1 MASAART
8 ENAPRGA
15 LDTAQRRT
23 IALWEAGAFVWV
35 MVAGST
41 LHFVCELS
49 VFNWFA
55 ALFGSVNGSTWEHLK
70 LFFWPGLVF
79 ALVEH
84 AFVKDYANN
93 YG

>member
-1 MASAART
+1 MTSAART

-23 IALWEAGAFVWV
+23 TALWEAGA
-35 MVAGST
+35 
-41 LHFVCELS
+41 LHFVYELS
-49 VFNWFA
+49 GFNWFA
-55 ALFGSVNGSTWEHLK
+55 ALFGSVNESTWEHLK
-70 LFFWPGLVF
+70 LFFWPGLVC

-93 YG
+93 CW